1 MLLAPKGTPRPIV
14 ERLNRA
20 ANAAMASDEVKTKL
34 AKLGIDA
41 VESST
46 PESTAKFI
54 RDEAD
59 KWAPIVKATG
69 AQVE

>member
-1 MLLAPKGTPRPIV
+1 MKEVAREMTVKAGQKCTAIRRAIVPR
-14 ERLNRA
+14 NR
-20 ANAAMASDEVKTKL
+20 
-34 AKLGIDA
+34 IDA

-54 RDEAD
+54 KDEAE
-59 KWAPIVKATG
+59 KWAPIVKASG